1 MNALATLMRYEIW
14 FVLIGLASAV
24 AYQLVTGHINTSG
37 LLDEKAGDEHF
48 SPAQLQLLLFTVGG
62 AFYYL
67 LLVIDNPKP
76 GTFPAVPNE
85 LILILGGSHAFYQA
99 GNLSSLL
106 KQKLGSL
113 MSGMQARN
121 GDHTRE

>member
-1 MNALATLMRYEIW
+1 MNALATLIRYEIW
-14 FVLIGLASAV
+14 FALIGLLLVVSF
-24 AYQLVTGHINTSG
+24 QLLTGQINTRG
-37 LLDEKAGDEHF
+37 LLDEKAGKGNF
-48 SPAQLQLLLFTVGG
+48 SPAQLQLLLFTVGA

-67 LLVIDNPKP
+67 LLVVDNPKP

-85 LILILGGSHAFYQA
+85 LVLILGGSHAFYQA

-106 KQKLGSL
+106 KQKLSSL
-113 MSGMQARN
+113 ISGMQARN

>member
-1 MNALATLMRYEIW
+1 MNALATLIRYEIW
-14 FVLIGLASAV
+14 FLVIGLALVV
-24 AYQLVTGHINTSG
+24 AYQLLTGQINTKG
-37 LLDEKAGDEHF
+37 LLDEKAGDRRF

-67 LLVIDNPKP
+67 LLVLDNPKP
-76 GTFPAVPNE
+76 GTFPNVPNE
-85 LILILGGSHAFYQA
+85 LLLILAGSHVFYQT

-106 KQKLGSL
+106 RQKFGSL
-113 MSGMQARN
+113 LSGAQAGN